1 MELKDYQ
8 TRVLADL
15 ASYLDVLDATPNL
28 AQAFKD
34 YWAGKGVRVGSD
46 GGNAGMEPYKNTVPG
61 VPHICAKVPTAGGK
75 TFIAVNAL
83 DTVFSALARRAPRR
97 PKMVVWLVP
106 SLTILDQTVKALG
119 NPEHPYRRRLDQLFR
134 HRVAVYEKRDLL
146 MGAGFS
152 YDTAQEQLSIVV
164 MSFDSLRAR
173 NKEDRKIFQEN
184 GNLASFLQPDQGA
197 PSDWLLPEHDASALI
212 NVIRRLRPV
221 VVVDESHNAESQLS
235 VEMMK
240 NLNPDFILDL
250 TATPRNNSNIISF
263 VDALALKRQ
272 HMVKLPVIVA
282 NRASKGEVIESA
294 LILRRQLEDL
304 ARQEEAA
311 GGKHIRPI
319 VLFQAQPRTDDDNT
333 TFEKIRDKL
342 VELKI
347 PAEQIKI
354 KTADI
359 NELKGVDLMSRDCP
373 VRFIIT
379 VNALKEGWDCP
390 FAYVLASLADKTSAV
405 DVEQILGR
413 VLRMP
418 HVQQHGHDLLNLSY
432 VFTASNRFMDTLQ
445 SVVKGLNRAGFSD
458 KDYRAIDAQA
468 AGAATQAGAGGGE
481 QLPLGDLLD
490 PPAVQIKAEP
500 AGELDVSGVSPD
512 WEAAATAAPAARAD
526 ADATEPG
533 ANEPDATTPS
543 ATSASVAFVADIK
556 ARALSENQAFEEQA
570 QASNENVSPE
580 LEDKM
585 NRHKVKDIFR
595 DEALALRLPQFFI
608 RVQNGGFFEGEQPY
622 QVFEREELLK
632 EFRLSQGD
640 ATISFE
646 DVETEIYRVDL
657 EQLGD
662 ENYAPRAFKLA
673 ARERMKFTDYLLA
686 LSRESQVAN
695 LVSRLAEL
703 VGNMYPITDP
713 EVKAYIRRVVS
724 GMNAEQI
731 RDCIERDVAY
741 VRKIKQKIT
750 TLANAH
756 ALKTFTDMLDV
767 DRIAMEPSYALPESI
782 TPSANASAVPKS
794 LYVTEAAMGDFER
807 RLINDVAN
815 LDSVR
820 WWHRNGSRGKGFRI
834 NGFLNHYPD
843 FIVKTKAGRIIA
855 LETKGDDRDNR
866 DSELKLKLGKLWE
879 AKAGRDYRYMMV
891 FENNPIGG
899 AERLADALA
908 KIRQL

>member
-8 TRVLADL
+8 SRVLADL
-15 ASYLDVLDATPNL
+15 TGYLDVLDSTPNL
-28 AQAFKD
+28 AQAFRD
-34 YWAGKGVRVGSD
+34 YWAGKGVRVGGDS
-46 GGNAGMEPYKNTVPG
+46 GMEPYKNTVPG

-83 DTVFSALARRAPRR
+83 DTVFSALSKRSPRR
-97 PKMVVWLVP
+97 PKLVVWLVP
-106 SLTILDQTVKALG
+106 SLTILEQTVKALSS
-119 NPEHPYRRRLDQLFR
+119 PEHPYRKRLDQLFQ
-134 HRVAVYEKRDLL
+134 HRVAVFEKRDLL

-173 NKEDRKIFQEN
+173 NKEDRKIYQEN
-184 GNLASFLQPDQGA
+184 GNLASFLQPDQGD
-197 PSDWLLPEHDASALI
+197 SGDWLLPEHDASALI

-221 VVVDESHNAESQLS
+221 VVVDESHNAESLLS

-263 VDALALKRQ
+263 VDALALKKQ

-282 NRASKGEVIESA
+282 NRTSKGEVIESA

-304 ARQEEAA
+304 AKQEEAA
-311 GGKHIRPI
+311 GGKYIRPI

-342 VELKI
+342 VELKV
-347 PAEQIKI
+347 PAEQIRI
-354 KTADI
+354 KTADL

-390 FAYVLASLADKTSAV
+390 FAYILASLADKTSAV

-418 HVQQHGHDLLNLSY
+418 HVQQHGNDLLNLSY

-458 KDYRAIDAQA
+458 KDYRAFDAQA
-468 AGAATQAGAGGGE
+468 ADTAAQPGATAPE
-481 QLPLGDLLD
+481 QLSLGGLSAQTASGVGVEAA
-490 PPAVQIKAEP
+490 PADD
-500 AGELDVSGVSPD
+500 LDVSGVSPG
-512 WEAAATAAPAARAD
+512 WEAAATGAAQAQAGTGAS
-526 ADATEPG
+526 EPG
-533 ANEPDATTPS
+533 AATADA
-543 ATSASVAFVADIK
+543 AAAYVADIK
-556 ARALSENQAFEEQA
+556 ARALAENQAFEAKA
-570 QASNENVSPE
+570 QASNDGVSAE

-585 NRHKVKDIFR
+585 NRHKIKDIFR
-595 DEALALRLPQFFI
+595 DEALAVRLPQFFI
-608 RVQNGGFFEGEQPY
+608 QVQNGGFFAEEQPF
-622 QVFEREELLK
+622 QLFEREELLK

-646 DVETEIYRVDL
+646 DVETEVYRVDL

-673 ARERMKFTDYLLA
+673 VRERVQFTNYLLS
-686 LSRESQVAN
+686 LSRDSQEMN

-703 VGNMYPITDP
+703 IGNMYPITDP
-713 EVKAYIRRVVS
+713 EVKTYIRRVVT
-724 GMNAEQI
+724 GMTAEQL

-756 ALKTFTDMLDV
+756 ALKAFSDMLDV
-767 DRIAMEPSYALPESI
+767 DRIAMQPSFALPESI

-807 RLINDVAN
+807 RVINDVAN
-815 LDSVR
+815 LDSVQ
-820 WWHRNGSRGKGFRI
+820 WWHRNLSRGKGFRI

-843 FIVKTKAGRIIA
+843 FIAKTKAGRIIA
-855 LETKGDDRDNR
+855 LETKGDDRDNT

-891 FENNPIGG
+891 FENNPIDG
-899 AERLADALA
+899 AERLSDALK
-908 KIRQL
+908 KIGRL

>member
-8 TRVLADL
+8 ARVLVDL
-15 ASYLDVLDATPNL
+15 ANYLDVLDRTPNL
-28 AQAFKD
+28 AQAFAD
-34 YWAGKGVRVGSD
+34 HWASRGVRVGSA
-46 GGNAGMEPYKNTVPG
+46 GGQAGMEPYKNTVPG

-83 DTVFSALARRAPRR
+83 ETVFTALSKRSPRR

-106 SLTILDQTVKALG
+106 SLTILDQTVQAL
-119 NPEHPYRRRLDQLFR
+119 NSPEHPYRKRLDQLFR

-152 YDTAQEQLSIVV
+152 HDTAQEQLSIVV
-164 MSFDSLRAR
+164 MSFDSLRAK
-173 NKEDRKIFQEN
+173 NKEDRKIYQEN
-184 GNLASFLQPDQGA
+184 GNLASFLLPDQGEG
-197 PSDWLLPEHDASALI
+197 DWLLPEHDPSALI

-263 VDALALKRQ
+263 VDALALKKQ

-282 NRASKGEVIESA
+282 NRSSKTEVMEAA
-294 LILRRQLEDL
+294 LILRGQLE
-304 ARQEEAA
+304 AMAQKEEAA

-319 VLFQAQPRTDDDNT
+319 VLFQAQPRTADDNT

-342 VELKI
+342 IEWKV

-359 NELKGVDLMSRDCP
+359 NELKGIDLMSRDCH
-373 VRFIIT
+373 VRYIIT

-390 FAYVLASLADKTSAV
+390 NAYILASLADKTSAV

-418 HVQQHGHDLLNLSY
+418 HVQQHSHDLLNLSY

-445 SVVKGLNRAGFSD
+445 SVVKGLNRAGFTD
-458 KDYRAIDAQA
+458 KDFRAVELESPAQSPDIEEAAQPKGLFDTLPDAPGSEADELDSGAPAPDWQAAARLPEEGGAAAAPAPGELSPATSFVDQIKAQAKAENEAFESKAQA
-468 AGAATQAGAGGGE
+468 AE
-481 QLPLGDLLD
+481 
-490 PPAVQIKAEP
+490 E
-500 AGELDVSGVSPD
+500 GVP
-512 WEAAATAAPAARAD
+512 
-526 ADATEPG
+526 
-533 ANEPDATTPS
+533 
-543 ATSASVAFVADIK
+543 
-556 ARALSENQAFEEQA
+556 Q
-570 QASNENVSPE
+570 E

-585 NRHKVKDIFR
+585 NRHRLKDLFR
-595 DEALALRLPQFFI
+595 DDASSLALPQFFI
-608 RVQNGGFFEGEQPY
+608 KVQSGGFFDADQPF
-622 QVFEREELLK
+622 QTFEREELLK
-632 EFRLSQGD
+632 DFRLSQGD
-640 ATISFE
+640 ATISFD
-646 DVETEIYRVDL
+646 DVETEVYRVDL

-662 ENYAPRAFKLA
+662 ENYAPKAFKLA
-673 ARERMKFTDYLLA
+673 VNERARFSAYLLSLPQA
-686 LSRESQVAN
+686 SQIAN
-695 LVSRLAEL
+695 LVTRLTDL
-703 VGNMYPITDP
+703 IGNMYPITDP
-713 EVKAYIRRVVS
+713 EVKEYVRRIVA
-724 GMNAEQI
+724 GMSADQV

-741 VRKIKQKIT
+741 VRKIKQKIS
-750 TLANAH
+750 TLADAH

-767 DRIAMEPSYALPESI
+767 DRIVIQPGFKLPESI
-782 TPSANASAVPKS
+782 TPSANANAVPKS

-807 RLINDVAN
+807 RLINDIAN
-815 LDSVR
+815 LDSVM
-820 WWHRNGSRGKGFRI
+820 WWHRNLSRGKGFRI

-843 FIVKTKAGRIIA
+843 FIVKTKAGKIIA
-855 LETKGDDRDNR
+855 LETKGDDRDNS

-891 FENNPIGG
+891 FDNNPIEG
-899 AERLADALA
+899 AERLADALK
-908 KIRQL
+908 KIGQL

>member
-8 TRVLADL
+8 ARVLADL
-15 ASYLDVLDATPNL
+15 AGYLDVLDGTPNL
-28 AQAFKD
+28 AQAFRE
-34 YWAGKGVRVGSD
+34 YWAGKGVRVGND
-46 GGNAGMEPYKNTVPG
+46 GGHVGMEPYKNTVPG

-83 DTVFSALARRAPRR
+83 DTVFRALAKRAPRR

-106 SLTILDQTVKALG
+106 SLTILEQTVKAL
-119 NPEHPYRRRLDQLFR
+119 NSPEHPYRKRLDQLFQ
-134 HRVAVYEKRDLL
+134 HRVAVFEKRDLL

-173 NKEDRKIFQEN
+173 NKEDRKIYQEN
-184 GNLASFLQPDQGA
+184 GNLASFLLPDQGD
-197 PSDWLLPEHDASALI
+197 PGDWLLPEHDASALI

-221 VVVDESHNAESQLS
+221 VVVDESHNAESELS

-250 TATPRNNSNIISF
+250 TATPRNNSNIISY
-263 VDALALKRQ
+263 VDALALKKQ

-282 NRASKGEVIESA
+282 NRSSKGEVIESA

-304 ARQEEAA
+304 AKQEKAA
-311 GGKHIRPI
+311 GGKYIRPI

-333 TFEKIRDKL
+333 TFEKIREKL

-359 NELKGVDLMSRDCP
+359 NELKGVDLMSRDCS

-390 FAYVLASLADKTSAV
+390 FAYILASLADKTSAV

-418 HVQQHGHDLLNLSY
+418 HVQQHGNDFLNLSY

-458 KDYRAIDAQA
+458 KDYRAIDARA
-468 AGAATQAGAGGGE
+468 ADTTAQAGATGMG
-481 QLPLGDLLD
+481 QLPLVGLSGQ
-490 PPAVQIKAEP
+490 PTAGTEAAPADD
-500 AGELDVSGVSPD
+500 LDVSGVSPD
-512 WEAAATAAPAARAD
+512 WEAAATGAAQVQAGTCASESAAVTTD
-526 ADATEPG
+526 AA
-533 ANEPDATTPS
+533 AAY
-543 ATSASVAFVADIK
+543 VAEIK
-556 ARALSENQAFEEQA
+556 ARALAENQAFEAKA
-570 QASNENVSPE
+570 QASNDDVSPE

-585 NRHKVKDIFR
+585 NRHKIKDIFR
-595 DEALALRLPQFFI
+595 DEALAARLPQFFI
-608 RVQNGGFFEGEQPY
+608 QVQNGGFFAEEQPF
-622 QVFEREELLK
+622 QLFEREELLK

-646 DVETEIYRVDL
+646 DVETEVYRVDL
-657 EQLGD
+657 EELGD

-673 ARERMKFTDYLLA
+673 ARDRVQFTNYLLS
-686 LSRESQVAN
+686 LSRDSQEMN

-703 VGNMYPITDP
+703 IGNMYPITDP
-713 EVKAYIRRVVS
+713 EVKTYIRRVVT
-724 GMNAEQI
+724 GMTAEQL

-756 ALKTFTDMLDV
+756 ALKTFSDMLDV
-767 DRIAMEPSYALPESI
+767 DRIAMQPSFALPESI
-782 TPSANASAVPKS
+782 TPSANASAIPKS
-794 LYVTEAAMGDFER
+794 LYVAEAAMGYFEGR
-807 RLINDVAN
+807 VINDVAN
-815 LDSVR
+815 LDSVQ

-855 LETKGDDRDNR
+855 LETKGDDRDNT

-891 FENNPIGG
+891 FENNPIDG

>member
-8 TRVLADL
+8 ARVLGDL
-15 ASYLDVLDATPNL
+15 AAYLDVLDSTPNL

-34 YWAGKGVRVGSD
+34 YWASKGVRVGNES
-46 GGNAGMEPYKNTVPG
+46 GHAGMEPYKNTVPG

-83 DTVFSALARRAPRR
+83 DTVFSALAKRAPRR

-119 NPEHPYRRRLDQLFR
+119 SPEHPYRKRLDQLFR

-152 YDTAQEQLSIVV
+152 YDTAQEQLSIVA

-184 GNLASFLQPDQGA
+184 GNLASFLQPDQGD

-235 VEMMK
+235 VEMLT

-263 VDALALKRQ
+263 VDALALKKQ

-282 NRASKGEVIESA
+282 NRSSKGEVIESA

-304 ARQEEAA
+304 AKKEEAA

-333 TFEKIRDKL
+333 TFEKIREKL
-342 VELKI
+342 IELKI

-390 FAYVLASLADKTSAV
+390 FAYILASLADKTSAV

-458 KDYRAIDAQA
+458 KDYRAIDTE
-468 AGAATQAGAGGGE
+468 ATGTAEQAGATGGA
-481 QLPLGDLLD
+481 QLPLGGLFDRQ
-490 PPAVQIKAEP
+490 ATEAEAEP
-500 AGELDVSGVSPD
+500 AGELDVSGVSTD
-512 WEAAATAAPAARAD
+512 WEAAAAAASPAQADVGASQLGAR
-526 ADATEPG
+526 TTG
-533 ANEPDATTPS
+533 AAS
-543 ATSASVAFVADIK
+543 AGAAFVADIK
-556 ARALSENQAFEEQA
+556 SRALAENRAFEEKA
-570 QASNENVSPE
+570 QASNDDVSPE

-595 DEALALRLPQFFI
+595 DEALAVRLPQFFI
-608 RVQNGGFFEGEQPY
+608 QVQNGGFFESDQPF
-622 QVFEREELLK
+622 QLFEREELLK

-646 DVETEIYRVDL
+646 DVETQVYRVDL
-657 EQLGD
+657 ELLGD

-673 ARERMKFTDYLLA
+673 ARERVQFTDYLLG
-686 LSRESQVAN
+686 LSRDSQVMN
-695 LVSRLAEL
+695 LMSRLAEL

-713 EVKAYIRRVVS
+713 EVKEYIRRVVT

-767 DRIAMEPSYALPESI
+767 DRIAMQPSFALPESI

-815 LDSVR
+815 LDSVQ
-820 WWHRNGSRGKGFRI
+820 WWHRNGSRGRGFRI

-855 LETKGDDRDNR
+855 LETKGDDRDNT

-891 FENNPIGG
+891 FENNPVDG